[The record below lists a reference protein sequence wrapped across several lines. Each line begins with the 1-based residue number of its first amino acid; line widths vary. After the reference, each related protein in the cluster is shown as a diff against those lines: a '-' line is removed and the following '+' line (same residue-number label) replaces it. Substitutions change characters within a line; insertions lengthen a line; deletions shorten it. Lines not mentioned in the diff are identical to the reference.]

1 MNGKHSRMCNSKD
14 MLKNQIAF
22 VVSPCTEKN
31 QAYSSTVAV
40 DLHILCHHSEDSS
53 LVYIWCTWCSL
64 HPPGCDS
71 FQSDMGSSDFCNQNH
86 KGSNLCFLACSDHW
100 FSGLIPA
107 NKNKNIKQIKIMV
120 EWNQT
125 KNYSNKHKKKP
136 WPRMS
141 PSICMYCLL
150 TPQHPNIRMHILHTV
165 LYTFSR
171 VLKMRICFTIK
182 SFLS

>member
-1 MNGKHSRMCNSKD
+1 MNGKHSRMCNGKD

-107 NKNKNIKQIKIMV
+107 NKNKNKKQIKIMV

-125 KNYSNKHKKKP
+125 KNYSNKHKKTLAKNVSLHN
-136 WPRMS
+136 MHVLFIN
-141 PSICMYCLL
+141 PS
-150 TPQHPNIRMHILHTV
+150 TP
-165 LYTFSR
+165 
-171 VLKMRICFTIK
+171 
-182 SFLS
+182 